1 MVRPPKA
8 KKAGPADMP
17 YRLNHRHPDFE
28 RAFDAFLNV
37 ERGDN
42 ARIDAVVD
50 KIIADIRRHGFD
62 ALARYTKELDGFALD
77 LDNAQ
82 LTQAEIEQA
91 KNDCP
96 SDVQAAIALAGERIA
111 AYHRRALPQD
121 AHFVDDAGIGLG
133 WRWSAIEAVGL
144 YVPGGRAAYPSS
156 VLMNAIPARIAG
168 VKRLAMVTPA
178 SAAPIS
184 PAVLC
189 AAHHAGVTEIWRIGG
204 AQAIAALAYGCGPI
218 ECVDKIVGPG
228 NAYVAAAKKAVF
240 GRVGIDAI
248 AGPSEVVI
256 LADANNSPEILAAD
270 LLAQAEHDPD
280 AQSVLIADDGAFLD
294 AVDAALRRQIP
305 LSGASA
311 AASWERNGALIEV
324 QDLASEG
331 VALVNRLAPEHVQLA
346 LDQDFARTLSA
357 QILHAGA
364 IFIGRHAGEALGDYV
379 TGSNHVLPTSR
390 AARFSSGLSTSDF
403 MKRTSLQTVDA
414 RGLAQIGPAA
424 VTLAHAEGLP
434 AHARSIAL
442 RLVADP
448 SS

>member
-1 MVRPPKA
+1 
-8 KKAGPADMP
+8 MP
-17 YRLNHRHPDFE
+17 YRLHHQDADFE
-28 RAFDAFLNV
+28 RAFEALLNV

-42 ARIDAVVD
+42 ARIDAVVYE
-50 KIIADIRRHGFD
+50 IIADIRSHGFD
-62 ALARYTKELDGFALD
+62 ALARHTKALDGFALD
-77 LDNAQ
+77 LDNAR
-82 LTQAEIEQA
+82 LSQAEIEQA
-91 KNDCP
+91 SNDCP
-96 SDVQAAIALAGERIA
+96 NDVRAAIALAAERIA
-111 AYHRRALPQD
+111 AFHRRALPQD
-121 AHFVDDAGIGLG
+121 AHFVDDVGIGLG
-133 WRWSAIEAVGL
+133 WRWTAIEAVGL

-156 VLMNAIPARIAG
+156 VLMNAIPAQIAG
-168 VKRLAMVTPA
+168 VKRMAMVTPA
-178 SAAPIS
+178 SAAAIS

-189 AAHHAGVTEIWRIGG
+189 AAHHAGITEIWRIGG

-218 ECVDKIVGPG
+218 ARVDKIVGPG

-248 AGPSEVVI
+248 SGPSEVVI

-280 AQSVLIADDGAFLD
+280 AQSVLIANDGALLD
-294 AVDAALRRQIP
+294 AVSAAVGRQIP

-346 LDQDFARTLSA
+346 LEEDFALDLSA
-357 QILHAGA
+357 KICHAGA

-390 AARFSSGLSTSDF
+390 AARFSSGLSTVDF
-403 MKRTSLQTVDA
+403 MKRTSLQRIDA
-414 RGLAQIGPAA
+414 KGLARIGPAA
-424 VTLAHAEGLP
+424 VSLAHAEGLP

-442 RLVADP
+442 RLAADP
-448 SS
+448 LS